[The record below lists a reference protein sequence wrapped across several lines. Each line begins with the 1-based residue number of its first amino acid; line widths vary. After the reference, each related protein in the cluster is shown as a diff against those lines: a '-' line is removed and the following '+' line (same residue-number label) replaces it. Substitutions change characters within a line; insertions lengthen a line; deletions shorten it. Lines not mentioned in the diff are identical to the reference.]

1 MILTLS
7 ENFRRKARLVADGHK
22 TNPSPPPRSV
32 TYSSVVAR
40 DSVQICLLLVALNEL
55 DIQLSDIKNA
65 YLTVPCREKVWT
77 IDGIEFGRDAGKP
90 FKIVKALYG
99 LKSSGAAFRS
109 HLAEKLDDIGFKSS
123 IADPDV

>member
-1 MILTLS
+1 MKTFAGKQDLLLTVT
-7 ENFRRKARLVADGHK
+7 KP
-22 TNPSPPPRSV
+22 TPPPPRSV

-40 DSVQICLLLVALNEL
+40 DPVQICLLLVALNEL

-65 YLTVPCREKVWT
+65 YLTVPYREKVWT
-77 IDGIEFGRDAGKP
+77 IDGIEFGMDAGKP